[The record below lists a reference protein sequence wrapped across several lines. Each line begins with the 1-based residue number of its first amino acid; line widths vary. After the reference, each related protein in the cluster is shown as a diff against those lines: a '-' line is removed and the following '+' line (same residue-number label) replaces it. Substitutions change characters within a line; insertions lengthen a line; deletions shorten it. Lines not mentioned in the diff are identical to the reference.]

1 MPRVKAC
8 SHSRAC
14 WWSELTQVYEPGGAE
29 AGPSMWDGQDPSLGS
44 SWGGLQPG
52 FPTSVQGRKDNV
64 TGTSARD
71 STPLKTE
78 SWRHLQK
85 VTQLLLAVWV
95 TSDTTPTL
103 LNPCANTLGSKH
115 QPPLSAPEIKPQPIF
130 LEIGASLPLAGV
142 MVVNVRSCSNAKACR
157 GGVQEVPV
165 PAQAGGVLAGWL
177 SLTVPAAGQS
187 LPSWDRAWDS
197 SYWMCSHS
205 LLIAEH

>member
-1 MPRVKAC
+1 
-8 SHSRAC
+8 
-14 WWSELTQVYEPGGAE
+14 
-29 AGPSMWDGQDPSLGS
+29 MWDGQHPSLGS
-44 SWGGLQPG
+44 SGGGLQPG
-52 FPTSVQGRKDNV
+52 FPTSVQSRKDNV

-85 VTQLLLAVWV
+85 VTQLLLTAWV
-95 TSDTTPTL
+95 TSDTTPTF

-165 PAQAGGVLAGWL
+165 PAQAGGVVTGWL
-177 SLTVPAAGQS
+177 SLTVPQ
-187 LPSWDRAWDS
+187 LQD
-197 SYWMCSHS
+197 SHS
-205 LLIAEH
+205 PAGTECDTAVTGCAVTLCL